1 MTLNCKN
8 VGTSDNVSTK
18 DLKLEYFNKSY
29 HEIKLYKSTPPDCFG
44 IMVYGVSAVRSV
56 LGHAKIRYWFAS
68 CLARALSKAGPHCVM
83 WCIWRE
89 RNARSFEDIE
99 RNIPD
104 LKNVSFKNSVGLD
117 VH

>member
-1 MTLNCKN
+1 
-8 VGTSDNVSTK
+8 
-18 DLKLEYFNKSY
+18 
-29 HEIKLYKSTPPDCFG
+29 
-44 IMVYGVSAVRSV
+44 
-56 LGHAKIRYWFAS
+56 
-68 CLARALSKAGPHCVM
+68 M

-99 RNIPD
+99 RKIPD